1 MMTVKC
7 EKIQKTERYALVV
20 RTRTPMEQLPQ
31 AIGAAYQQ
39 IGALMGEYSIQPA
52 DAPYV
57 AYYNMDMQ
65 DLDIE
70 IGFFFDKALE
80 GRGDVKPVVY
90 PAMSIASAMHKGPY
104 DTLNVT
110 YDALNAWIKEQGDEP
125 TGVVFEFYLNSPQEV
140 PPEEMLTRIEFILK

>member
-1 MMTVKC
+1 MFPC
-7 EKIQKTERYALVV
+7 ETKEFNTQPTLSIRFRSPVHD
-20 RTRTPMEQLPQ
+20 LPKHFGRVY
-31 AIGAAYQQ
+31 GAVMQY
-39 IGALMGEYSIQPA
+39 LGELGEQPA
-52 DAPYV
+52 GMTYA

-90 PAMSIASAMHKGPY
+90 PAMAIASAMHKGPY